1 VTAFFGFWYVI
12 ALAMALFPPLYLYA
26 SGRSFL
32 VLGMPVTIWY
42 WLLNG
47 LLVVLIVSGLYVVE
61 NIRGDLGPELPT
73 SERDG

>member
-1 VTAFFGFWYVI
+1 
-12 ALAMALFPPLYLYA
+12 
-26 SGRSFL
+26 
-32 VLGMPVTIWY
+32 MPVTIWY